1 MLTIK
6 WKGIDKLLRD
16 LRTTREKAVPYAMR
30 NAVNTAVFEARR
42 EWVGEMKRT
51 LTMRNTFT
59 ERSLVVEKAKVTG
72 GRRVI
77 AVLGSTA
84 PYMGKTETGGVRRGS
99 RKHLPI
105 ATAVAAG
112 QAPGAKR
119 TKVVRAA
126 SRLRAIQVQHGTTGA
141 SPRQR
146 NAIALSVA
154 RRKRQRFVQLERKGG
169 GTGLFR
175 VTLRG
180 RPKML
185 WDLSR
190 SSVRQP
196 PNPTLERALKRVEP
210 KLPHIYTA
218 ALLQE
223 LRRHKVLG
231 Y

>member
-1 MLTIK
+1 MLTVK
-6 WKGIDKLLRD
+6 WQGLDKLIRD
-16 LRTTREKAVPYAMR
+16 LKRAREKALPYAMR

-42 EWVGEMKRT
+42 EWVGEMRRT
-51 LTMRNTFT
+51 LTLRNTFT
-59 ERSLVVEKAKVTG
+59 ERSVLVDKSRMTG
-72 GRRVI
+72 GRATA

-84 PYMGKTETGGVRRGS
+84 PHMRQTEEGGIRRGS

-112 QAPGAKR
+112 QAAGSKR

-126 SRLRAIQVQHGTTGA
+126 SRLRAIQVQRMTGGK
-141 SPRQR
+141 SPKQR

-154 RRKRQRFVQLERKGG
+154 RKKRQRFVHLERKGG

-180 RPKML
+180 RATML

-190 SSVRQP
+190 GSVRQP
-196 PNPTLERALKRVEP
+196 PTPTLERALKRIEP

-223 LRRHKVLG
+223 LRRWKVLG